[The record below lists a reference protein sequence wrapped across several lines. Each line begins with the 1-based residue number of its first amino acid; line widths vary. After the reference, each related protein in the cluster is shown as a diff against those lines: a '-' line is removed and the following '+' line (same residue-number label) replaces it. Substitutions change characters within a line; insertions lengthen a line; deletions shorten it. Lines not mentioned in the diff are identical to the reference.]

1 MKVNTSRLKDEYA
14 NREYKAASSPKEV
27 LLLLLK
33 IAAFI
38 AGGIIVVIIA
48 FYLLFLW
55 CMAGTTYK
63 HFGKYRTRVMESTYG
78 ITVDENVRLIYYYGY
93 IGFDTDEC
101 LELETS
107 DYEKFI
113 KENINYD
120 IEDIEYSEEH
130 IRFHYQLDENDIYSG
145 IGVGIDT
152 KPKDN
157 GKYQVTLW
165 TPYKEY

>member
-38 AGGIIVVIIA
+38 AGGIIAVIIA

-63 HFGKYRTRVMESTYG
+63 HFGKSRTREMEREYG
-78 ITVDENVRLIYYYGY
+78 ISVDDNVKLLLYEAD
-93 IGFDTDEC
+93 IGFDNDKV
-101 LELETS
+101 LDLETS

-113 KENINYD
+113 KENINFD

-130 IRFHYQLDENDIYSG
+130 IRFHYKLDSDSVFSN
-145 IGVGIDT
+145 IGVGINT
-152 KPKDN
+152 KPKEN

>member
-14 NREYKAASSPKEV
+14 NREYKAASSQKEV

-38 AGGIIVVIIA
+38 AGGIIAVIIA

-63 HFGKYRTRVMESTYG
+63 HFGKFRTGAMEDTYG
-78 ITVDENVRLIYYYGY
+78 ITVDENVRLIYYYGD

-113 KENINYD
+113 KDNINFA
-120 IEDIEYSEEH
+120 IEDIEYSEDH

-157 GKYQVTLW
+157 GKYEVTLW